1 MSYHPFLLKFQD
13 STFTHCD
20 VVNVAPSISASI
32 GSFSPQ
38 KYVWKL
44 LIGLHSGP
52 RFLFLVLTRSFFKE
66 NLVVERLG
74 IASKIQ
80 ISTLIRVIILNTISN
95 IDSWIVVDSD
105 FKNIY
110 ISKYHFMQKVS
121 YQLPPKNQYT
131 HTYEILSP

>member
-80 ISTLIRVIILNTISN
+80 ISTLIGVIILNAISK
-95 IDSWIVVDSD
+95 IDYCIVDDSD

-110 ISKYHFMQKVS
+110 IQKFYRLLKYHFMQKVS
-121 YQLPPKNQYT
+121 YQLPPKK
-131 HTYEILSP
+131 

>member
-1 MSYHPFLLKFQD
+1 MKNSNMSYHPVLLKFQD

-52 RFLFLVLTRSFFKE
+52 RFLFLVLTRSFFIE
-66 NLVVERLG
+66 NLVVEKSG

-80 ISTLIRVIILNTISN
+80 ISTLIRVIIFNTILN
-95 IDSWIVVDSD
+95 IDNCIIVDSE

-110 ISKYHFMQKVS
+110 ISKYHFMQKVF
-121 YQLPPKNQYT
+121 YQLTPKK
-131 HTYEILSP
+131 